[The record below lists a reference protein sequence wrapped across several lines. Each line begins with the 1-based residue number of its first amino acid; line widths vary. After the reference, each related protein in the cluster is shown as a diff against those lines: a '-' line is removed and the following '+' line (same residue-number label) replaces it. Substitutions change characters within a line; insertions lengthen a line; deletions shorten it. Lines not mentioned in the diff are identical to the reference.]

1 MTDKP
6 AEYALANHP
15 DEDPEFMDSLGYQ
28 MRANDQSPRGRL
40 AHAISQFPALHRS
53 WSVEAL
59 ESIRGS
65 YSLADY
71 LIAHFFKAA
80 HPGSDSTQERK

>member
-6 AEYALANHP
+6 REYMLAHHP
-15 DEDPEFMDSLGYQ
+15 DDDPEFMDSLGYK

-40 AHAISQFPALHRS
+40 AHAISQFPAQHRS
-53 WSVEAL
+53 WSIEAL

-71 LIAHFFKAA
+71 LLEHFFKAA
-80 HPGSDSTQERK
+80 ADASGNVQERK